1 MNHNNFTKI
10 KNIEK
15 YKSRLR
21 GTKDYKIVKINETKG
36 RRVFKDTITKRED
49 ILIMNYMFKN

>member
-21 GTKDYKIVKINETKG
+21 GTKILKLLKLMKRKGEEYLKIQ
-36 RRVFKDTITKRED
+36 
-49 ILIMNYMFKN
+49 